1 MSIQSRRLNQ
11 FFLSSKDTKIQE
23 LFLNRTVIYE
33 LILQGFVFF
42 TKKNESTK
50 ITINTWFNGCL
61 GSHNDEER
69 SEMRY
74 VMRIAESSESSKF
87 WTHLALPFGEYV
99 CWSVCSSH
107 HFLIIHSCMYWKVG
121 VGRDVVKCIVS
132 LRCNIDLQEDMYL
145 SFC

>member
-42 TKKNESTK
+42 YQRNESTK

-74 VMRIAESSESSKF
+74 VMRIAKSVSHQNFERN
-87 WTHLALPFGEYV
+87 LPFLGRMSVGVSVHPHTSSPFQKEGELRQPLCLV
-99 CWSVCSSH
+99 LVSGVNVRRCNTPPTSPLLCWS
-107 HFLIIHSCMYWKVG
+107 
-121 VGRDVVKCIVS
+121 
-132 LRCNIDLQEDMYL
+132 
-145 SFC
+145 